1 MKNKNETLSKDILD
15 QIKVQFCE
23 NYKNVTE
30 IFKIELSENDFLN
43 SHRIIRCI
51 IFLSEN
57 SIEKLKENINIAKI
71 DWRDIILSAEYENNE
86 KNELILKRD
95 FNKPFTK

>member
-86 KNELILKRD
+86 KNELILERD